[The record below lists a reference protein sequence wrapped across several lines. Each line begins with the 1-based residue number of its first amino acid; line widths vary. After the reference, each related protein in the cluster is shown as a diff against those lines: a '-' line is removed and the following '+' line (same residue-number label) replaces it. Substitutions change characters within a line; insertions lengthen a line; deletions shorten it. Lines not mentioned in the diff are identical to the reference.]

1 VLASAATLRFA
12 VAAAVRVV
20 DRVHDHAADGRTHAE
35 PAGTSG
41 FTARDIH
48 VLGVADLA
56 HGGKA
61 FAVEFSDF
69 ARLPRPVFAAE
80 SLDTIIRDTLV
91 LQEMA
96 FPEIAFVI
104 TGATDAPLVCDRQQ
118 LTRALTNIIK
128 NAGES
133 VQARIERE
141 RVENIAGAK
150 GEIAISLADARDAV
164 TVTVTDN
171 GIGLPVESRDRLT
184 EPYVTTRARGTG
196 LGLAIVRKIIEEHG
210 GVLTLGDAPGGAGGA
225 VIRVRLSRAMVA
237 ESADIEQLPLRLT
250 A

>member
-1 VLASAATLRFA
+1 M
-12 VAAAVRVV
+12 V
-20 DRVHDHAADGRTHAE
+20 D
-35 PAGTSG
+35 
-41 FTARDIH
+41 
-48 VLGVADLA
+48 
-56 HGGKA
+56 
-61 FAVEFSDF
+61 EFSDF

-96 FPEIAFVI
+96 FPDIAFVI

-118 LTRALTNIIK
+118 ITRALTNIIK

-133 VQARIERE
+133 VQARIDRD
-141 RVENIAGAK
+141 RVDNIAGAK
-150 GEIAISLADARDAV
+150 GEIAISLADAREAV

-171 GIGLPVESRDRLT
+171 GIGLPIESRDRLT

-210 GVLTLGDAPGGAGGA
+210 GVLTLGDAPGGGGGA
-225 VIRVRLSRAMVA
+225 AIRVRLSRAMVA
-237 ESADIEQLPLRLT
+237 ESADIDQLPLRLT